1 MSTRKNTNNE
11 CPSNALADLNDNT
24 ISFDEFINSKQSHI
38 TDRFGNKMDTLY
50 QITKTFKQQ
59 ITDYTKKL
67 QSIENGERYIP
78 KGGYGVG
85 GLAIRDAGD
94 VKLSKRMSIYIHTK
108 GGSWKP
114 SFDINVNRYAH
125 C

>member
-24 ISFDEFINSKQSHI
+24 ISFDEFINSKQSHT

-59 ITDYTKKL
+59 ITDYTNKL

-94 VKLSKRMSIYIHTK
+94 GSYPKGCQFISIPRGQLEALFRHQ
-108 GGSWKP
+108 
-114 SFDINVNRYAH
+114 R
-125 C
+125 

>member
-1 MSTRKNTNNE
+1 
-11 CPSNALADLNDNT
+11 
-24 ISFDEFINSKQSHI
+24 
-38 TDRFGNKMDTLY
+38 MDTLY

-94 VKLSKRMSIYIHTK
+94 GSYPKGCQFISIPRGAVNSPLSNYVLSGIHIVNHSEW
-108 GGSWKP
+108 GLQIIGQDGLPKP
-114 SFDINVNRYAH
+114 RIFIRTIGYGRL
-125 C
+125 